1 MYYKYNTMIIKSVPG
16 KLKIYKNAKCRCKI
30 SFKLD
35 LILLQN
41 VGIFKEKSI
50 MYYLRVMYLVIV

>member
-1 MYYKYNTMIIKSVPG
+1 MIIKSVPG